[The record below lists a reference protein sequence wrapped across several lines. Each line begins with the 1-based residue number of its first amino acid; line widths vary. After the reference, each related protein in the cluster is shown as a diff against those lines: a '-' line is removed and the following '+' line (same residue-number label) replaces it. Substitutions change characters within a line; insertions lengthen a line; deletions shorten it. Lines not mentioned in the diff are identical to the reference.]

1 MCAKQRCAHF
11 FLAAAAALTI
21 SGCQSS
27 RPASNPGAAIRS
39 AQAVFSA
46 ASSSP
51 QEIAA
56 AESQYALAV
65 GTLLSNGSPNAQPA
79 RLVFDRRLS
88 PAFLSSQKLSDVFPA
103 RRPRRPNPALE
114 RPGVGLPVVAAI
126 GRGTP
131 NAPSFGYRIPLT
143 LLAEAAPSDPR
154 AHARKLHVCQ
164 AEGFRV
170 RSSAFRRLASD
181 AAAQKEAPQ
190 GGTPNKIP
198 QDEAR
203 FCNFPRCSS
212 TPPALVPADPLRVED
227 VRWGRR
233 SLPLARNLYA
243 PLRILESSGPR
254 LEAGIINLL
263 RVDRFTDP
271 RLIFL
276 HPYDPDKI
284 PVVLVHGLVST
295 PRMWGEVVRKLW
307 EDPKIRHKFQF
318 WVFYYPT
325 GQPVPLSALQLRE
338 SLDAA
343 RRAHRVRQPMVL
355 IGHSMGGILARAQ
368 VAGMSEAQAE
378 ELLPGVAALPPTSL
392 VRRAIVFQ
400 PRTDVARVIY
410 IATPH
415 RGSPKA
421 DAWPARISRGLI
433 RLPGWV
439 RNELSNFLDTEIFG
453 GTGRIPTSLDG
464 LSQRSPFLGALNR
477 ARMSAAAHSIIGDRG
492 RGDGPN
498 SSDGIVPFQSSH
510 IPEAESELIVPAD
523 HGAHVH
529 PDSIQE
535 IRRILLLHAVTS
547 TFKTQQ

>member
-1 MCAKQRCAHF
+1 MNHNSRRILSRRDAACAGRRHAHF
-11 FLAAAAALTI
+11 FLAAAATLAI
-21 SGCQSS
+21 SGCQSP
-27 RPASNPGAAIRS
+27 RPVRDPGAAIRS

-56 AESQYALAV
+56 AENEYARAV
-65 GTLLSNGSPNAQPA
+65 GEVLTNKSPGDQPA
-79 RLVFDRRLS
+79 HLVFDRRLS
-88 PAFLSSQKLSDVFPA
+88 PAFLADQKPSDVFPA

-114 RPGVGLPVVAAI
+114 RPGLGLPVVAAI

-143 LLAEAAPSDPR
+143 LLAEAAPS
-154 AHARKLHVCQ
+154 A
-164 AEGFRV
+164 
-170 RSSAFRRLASD
+170 
-181 AAAQKEAPQ
+181 
-190 GGTPNKIP
+190 
-198 QDEAR
+198 
-203 FCNFPRCSS
+203 
-212 TPPALVPADPLRVED
+212 PPALVPADPLRVED

-276 HPYDPDKI
+276 QPYDPDKI

-295 PRMWGEVVRKLW
+295 PRMWGEVVRMLW
-307 EDPKIRHKFQF
+307 EDPDIRHKFQF

-325 GQPVPLSALQLRE
+325 GQPVPLSALQLRD

-343 RRAHRVRQPMVL
+343 RRAHRVHQPMVL

-368 VAGMSEAQAE
+368 VSGMSEAQAE

-392 VRRAIVFQ
+392 VRRAIIFQ

-477 ARMSAAAHSIIGDRG
+477 ASMSAAAHSIMGDRG

-510 IPEAESELIVPAD
+510 LPEAESELIVPAD

-529 PDSIQE
+529 PQSIQE
-535 IRRILLLHAVTS
+535 IRRILLLHAADS
-547 TFKTQQ
+547 QR